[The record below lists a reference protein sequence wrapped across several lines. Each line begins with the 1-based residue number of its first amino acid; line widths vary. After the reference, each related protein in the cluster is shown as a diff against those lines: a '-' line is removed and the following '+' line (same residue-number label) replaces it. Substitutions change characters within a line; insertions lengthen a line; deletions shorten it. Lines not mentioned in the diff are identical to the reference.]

1 MDVPKLTQTRFAV
14 QQGVASLSRKTA
26 NAELNLEQ
34 ELELAQEPE
43 QELELAQ
50 EPELDPRNNIQE
62 LGLHLLQLLMAR
74 TLRIAPTLTAL
85 GVRIARTQDTLTAHG
100 AITAPGALVQEERG
114 PQRLSDHLHRAQ
126 TNMDRQKRILDS
138 RKSIAPVMELVIIT
152 TTGQIWTAAV
162 VCSLTVTTTAR
173 IMENTVA
180 TLPHIELVALV

>member
-1 MDVPKLTQTRFAV
+1 MTMVLVLLAPLQPTQWRGLTSQGQILTQTLFAGQMDVPKLTQTRFAV

-100 AITAPGALVQEERG
+100 AITAPGALVQEEHG
-114 PQRLSDHLHRAQ
+114 
-126 TNMDRQKRILDS
+126 
-138 RKSIAPVMELVIIT
+138 
-152 TTGQIWTAAV
+152 
-162 VCSLTVTTTAR
+162 
-173 IMENTVA
+173 
-180 TLPHIELVALV
+180 